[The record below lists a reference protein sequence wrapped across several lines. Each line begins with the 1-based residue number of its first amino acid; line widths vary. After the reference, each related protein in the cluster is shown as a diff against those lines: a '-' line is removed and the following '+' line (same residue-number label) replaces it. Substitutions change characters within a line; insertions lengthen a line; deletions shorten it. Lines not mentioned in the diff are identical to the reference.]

1 MILRATALLVMAN
14 AGADPHIEMHPHAE
28 ALPFGHM
35 GPFVTRGD
43 GAILAVDERQALI
56 SRDEG
61 RTWDSR
67 PLFGD
72 STRFTARPERALLR
86 TRNGVVVFGFLNQPE
101 LHRDK
106 EIPKNNFL
114 PTYVVRST
122 DDGETWEEP
131 RKLQDGWCGAVRH
144 MIQLESGRLVL
155 PAQNSLY
162 EPWRHVAL
170 TFASDDDGRTWQKS
184 NAIELKGA
192 GSHAGA
198 MEPTVVELKDGRL
211 YMLIR
216 TSHPWEGRGWFWEA
230 FSSDGGVTWTEVRNS
245 GILASTCCGTL
256 ARLGDGRIALLWNRP
271 EAGKPYDRNTRAELS
286 IAFSADE
293 CRTWTRPVVVSRR
306 PLQPGE
312 KYYMARQSYP
322 YVYEGEPGLLWL
334 TTMQGGL
341 RMTLRTADIESLPDL
356 DRMVRPATVVAL
368 GSSTTARRSGVAKV
382 YEQRLAE
389 TFRGMRFIN
398 AGVPSDTTER
408 ARKRLGSDVLAHRP
422 DIVIVQLGAND
433 AAIDV
438 WRGATEPR
446 IAPQRYEENLRYF
459 VTTLGQ
465 QGVRVVLVT
474 AGMFRWTPKLKEMYG
489 KPPYDPDNPDGFNL
503 KLREYA
509 EIVRRVAREMEVP
522 LVDVFRAHE
531 EYDAV
536 EGQSADSLLLD
547 GMHPNDAGHELA
559 TDLLVP
565 VIRGSLARGPQAR

>member
-1 MILRATALLVMAN
+1 
-14 AGADPHIEMHPHAE
+14 
-28 ALPFGHM
+28 
-35 GPFVTRGD
+35 
-43 GAILAVDERQALI
+43 
-56 SRDEG
+56 
-61 RTWDSR
+61 
-67 PLFGD
+67 
-72 STRFTARPERALLR
+72 
-86 TRNGVVVFGFLNQPE
+86 
-101 LHRDK
+101 
-106 EIPKNNFL
+106 
-114 PTYVVRST
+114 
-122 DDGETWEEP
+122 
-131 RKLQDGWCGAVRH
+131 
-144 MIQLESGRLVL
+144 
-155 PAQNSLY
+155 
-162 EPWRHVAL
+162 
-170 TFASDDDGRTWQKS
+170 
-184 NAIELKGA
+184 
-192 GSHAGA
+192 
-198 MEPTVVELKDGRL
+198 
-211 YMLIR
+211 
-216 TSHPWEGRGWFWEA
+216 
-230 FSSDGGVTWTEVRNS
+230 
-245 GILASTCCGTL
+245 
-256 ARLGDGRIALLWNRP
+256 
-271 EAGKPYDRNTRAELS
+271 
-286 IAFSADE
+286 
-293 CRTWTRPVVVSRR
+293 
-306 PLQPGE
+306 
-312 KYYMARQSYP
+312 MARQSYP

-489 KPPYDPDNPDGFNL
+489 EPPYDPDNPDGFNL